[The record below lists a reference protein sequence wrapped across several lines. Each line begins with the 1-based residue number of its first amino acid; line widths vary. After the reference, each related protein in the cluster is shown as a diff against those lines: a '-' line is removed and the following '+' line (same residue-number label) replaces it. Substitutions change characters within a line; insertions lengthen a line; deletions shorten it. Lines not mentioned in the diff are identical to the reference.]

1 MKFFHYSIVFLLLL
15 GACTT
20 QTEETKE
27 TPIETKTEEKLSVD
41 SLKIRVQMVHDSMQ
55 TAWQIMTISD
65 DEKFS
70 DIKRLLQEATYTSSY
85 NPVKLTKLQTLTDSV
100 LASRYTLEN
109 MTSEHI
115 DQYDA
120 ATANLLKNVFQFVS
134 ETPELENH
142 SITDELLTSI
152 QKSDNDM
159 VNHRV
164 LYDRWAKE
172 YNYLVYHYKEELQ
185 QLGEPFSSYKSKPIF
200 QLQA

>member
-172 YNYLVYHYKEELQ
+172 YNYLVYHYKKELQ